1 MSDLQLGLLVLGLLA
16 LGAVAAYNAWRT
28 RQSLPKTMRERP
40 MGPRQE
46 PRLDGEQ
53 AEHVEQAE
61 GSDEVAAVEPTL
73 VADPLPVIVPEKR
86 LGLDDLIDSIAP
98 LIIDSPVSGDA
109 LLAALPGSRRVGS
122 KPFAV
127 EGLNDDTQMWEQPRA
142 GERYSAL
149 QVGIQLANRSGPLN
163 EIEFSEFVVKT
174 QAYADAIGAAVDFPD
189 MRTEVSRAREL
200 DAFAN
205 QHDAQ
210 LGFVLRAGR
219 AAWSPGFVVQ
229 TAAQMGFV
237 AGVVPGRMVLPSQR
251 VGHAPLLSLSFDS
264 QIAMAEESEQ
274 VAIREV
280 QLQLD
285 VTRVPREDEPFVQLC
300 QVARALATA
309 MEGQVTDD
317 NGRLLAPE
325 TIEAIGRDLEG
336 IYDELAARDLSAGSD
351 QARRLFA

>member
-1 MSDLQLGLLVLGLLA
+1 MSELQLGLLVLGLLA
-16 LGAVAAYNAWRT
+16 LGAVAGYNAWRT

-40 MGPRQE
+40 TGPRQE
-46 PRLDGEQ
+46 PQLDAGD
-53 AEHVEQAE
+53 AV
-61 GSDEVAAVEPTL
+61 AVEEGAEEAVSQTTEPSMD
-73 VADPLPVIVPEKR
+73 ALPVIVPEKR

-109 LLAALPGSRRVGS
+109 LLAAMPGTRRVGS

-127 EGLNDDTQMWEQPRA
+127 EGLNDATQEWEQPRA

-149 QVGIQLANRSGPLN
+149 QVGIQLANRSGALN

-174 QAYADAIGAAVDFPD
+174 QAYADAVGAAVDFPD

-200 DAFAN
+200 DAFAT

-237 AGVVPGRMVLPSQR
+237 AGAVPGRLVLPSSR
-251 VGHAPLLSLSFDS
+251 EGHSPVLNLLFDP
-264 QIAMAEESEQ
+264 QVAMAEESDQ
-274 VAIREV
+274 TAIREL
-280 QLQLD
+280 QLLLD
-285 VTRVPREDEPFVQLC
+285 VTRVPREDSPFVQMC
-300 QVARALATA
+300 QVARALATT

-317 NGRLLAPE
+317 NGRLLTQE
-325 TIEAIGRDLEG
+325 TIDAIGRDLEG
-336 IYDELAARDLSAGSD
+336 LYDELDARDLSAGSD